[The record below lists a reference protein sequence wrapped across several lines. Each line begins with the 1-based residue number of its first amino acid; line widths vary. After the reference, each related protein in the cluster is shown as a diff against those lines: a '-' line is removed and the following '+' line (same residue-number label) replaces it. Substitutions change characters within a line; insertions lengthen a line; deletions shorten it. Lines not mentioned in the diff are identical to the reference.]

1 MSDTM
6 KENVMKRFHL
16 FVVGVAAVVFGGAAV
31 AWAVSGGQ
39 SGQVPI
45 A

>member
-1 MSDTM
+1 M
-6 KENVMKRFHL
+6 RPRYL
-16 FVVGVAAVVFGGAAV
+16 LVVGVAAVVFGGAAV